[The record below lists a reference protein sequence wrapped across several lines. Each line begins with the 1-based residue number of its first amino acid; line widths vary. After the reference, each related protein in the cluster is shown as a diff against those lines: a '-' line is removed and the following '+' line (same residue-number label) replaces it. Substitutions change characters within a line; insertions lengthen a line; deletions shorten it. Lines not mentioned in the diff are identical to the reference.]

1 MGDFSPIFKFYLMSF
16 LDGLAPAVGA
26 AGGSLLGGL
35 MDTSN
40 QEYLMQKQDKI
51 NKENA
56 TIAYNRQRELTQDQA
71 LLHKRGME
79 QAGYNTAFGSNG
91 NVTSSA
97 NVDQASPVSVPSPQ
111 GFGQQLSTAFGS
123 FLQNSLVNAQRRN
136 VDADTNAKNIDNATR
151 AIKNALVIGKQK
163 QDIGVSML
171 NYAKDAF
178 KFAVDKQYYDRQQS
192 AQTDEME
199 ANAKRAQALQAIE
212 EVNAMFQY
220 SRNEAELQ
228 KAYQE
233 FENLKKVYDLTDAQI
248 VTEKGKPRVQLSEV
262 HKNEASAT
270 ESYSA
275 ASLNKAKEQHEN
287 ELTRGQHLQN
297 ELDFWTQP
305 DKLQEAF
312 NRVTLQQLEMK
323 RKAILNVPRTL
334 AERWSRDAEQAYNRI
349 KSGHASW
356 RDYKDYYF
364 ELSREN
370 LSAFND
376 EVKDY
381 AKILLGILPGSSSG
395 NASTKNDKNVVTY
408 SPQNY

>member
-1 MGDFSPIFKFYLMSF
+1 MGDISPIFKFYLMSF

-97 NVDQASPVSVPSPQ
+97 NVNQSSPVSVPSPQ
-111 GFGQQLSTAFGS
+111 GYGQQLSTAFGS

-151 AIKNALVIGKQK
+151 AIKNALEIGKQK

-178 KFAVDKQYYDRQQS
+178 KFAVDQQYYQRQQA
-192 AQTDEME
+192 AQTEQQE
-199 ANAKRAQALQAIE
+199 ADAKRAESLKAIE

-233 FENLKKVYDLTDAQI
+233 FDNLKKVYDLTDAQI
-248 VTEKGKPRVQLSEV
+248 VTEKGKPRVQLSEIN
-262 HKNEASAT
+262 KNNASAD
-270 ESYSA
+270 ESRSA
-275 ASLNKAKEQHEN
+275 SELNKAQ
-287 ELTRGQHLQN
+287 TDG
-297 ELDFWTQP
+297 F
-305 DKLQEAF
+305 KLNNQY
-312 NRVTLQQLEMK
+312 LSQ
-323 RKAILNVPRTL
+323 TL
-334 AERWSRDAEQAYNRI
+334 ADRVEQQGYNTLISKVESLPHSYRDIVMRSHQWQVMCYKLEHNQSLTEQETKNL
-349 KSGHASW
+349 
-356 RDYKDYYF
+356 D
-364 ELSREN
+364 ELLRLDSYDPN
-370 LSAFND
+370 
-376 EVKDY
+376 K
-381 AKILLGILPGSSSG
+381 
-395 NASTKNDKNVVTY
+395 NASNWINFINKMK
-408 SPQNY
+408 

>member
-1 MGDFSPIFKFYLMSF
+1 MGDISPIFKFYFMGF

-151 AIKNALVIGKQK
+151 AIKNALEIGKQK

-178 KFAVDKQYYDRQQS
+178 KFAVDQQYYQRQQ
-192 AQTDEME
+192 AAHTEQQE
-199 ANAKRAQALQAIE
+199 ADAKRAEALKAIE
-212 EVNAMFQY
+212 EVNAIFQY

-248 VTEKGKPRVQLSEV
+248 VTEKGKPRVQLSEIN
-262 HKNEASAT
+262 KNNASAD
-270 ESYSA
+270 ESRSA
-275 ASLNKAKEQHEN
+275 SELNKAQTE
-287 ELTRGQHLQN
+287 G
-297 ELDFWTQP
+297 F
-305 DKLQEAF
+305 KLNNQY
-312 NRVTLQQLEMK
+312 LSQ
-323 RKAILNVPRTL
+323 TL
-334 AERWSRDAEQAYNRI
+334 ADRVAQQGYDTLIKKVESLPHSYRDIVMRSHQWQVMCYKLEHNQSLTEQETKNL
-349 KSGHASW
+349 
-356 RDYKDYYF
+356 D
-364 ELSREN
+364 ELLKLDSYDPN
-370 LSAFND
+370 
-376 EVKDY
+376 K
-381 AKILLGILPGSSSG
+381 
-395 NASTKNDKNVVTY
+395 NASNWINFINKMK
-408 SPQNY
+408 

>member
-1 MGDFSPIFKFYLMSF
+1 MGDISPIFKFYLMSF

-111 GFGQQLSTAFGS
+111 GYGQQLSTAFGS

-151 AIKNALVIGKQK
+151 AIKNALEIGKQK

-178 KFAVDKQYYDRQQS
+178 KFAVDQQYYQRQQA
-192 AQTDEME
+192 AQTEQQE
-199 ANAKRAQALQAIE
+199 ADAKRAESLKAIE

-220 SRNEAELQ
+220 SRNDAELQ

-248 VTEKGKPRVQLSEV
+248 VTEKGKPRVQLSEIN
-262 HKNEASAT
+262 KNNASAD
-270 ESYSA
+270 ESRSA
-275 ASLNKAKEQHEN
+275 SELNKAQTE
-287 ELTRGQHLQN
+287 G
-297 ELDFWTQP
+297 F
-305 DKLQEAF
+305 KLNNQY
-312 NRVTLQQLEMK
+312 LSQ
-323 RKAILNVPRTL
+323 TL
-334 AERWSRDAEQAYNRI
+334 ADRVAQQGYDTLIKKVESLPHSYRDIVMRSHQWQVMCYKLEHNQSLTEQETKNL
-349 KSGHASW
+349 
-356 RDYKDYYF
+356 D
-364 ELSREN
+364 ELLKLDSYDPN
-370 LSAFND
+370 
-376 EVKDY
+376 K
-381 AKILLGILPGSSSG
+381 
-395 NASTKNDKNVVTY
+395 NASNWINFINKMK
-408 SPQNY
+408 

>member
-1 MGDFSPIFKFYLMSF
+1 MSF

-40 QEYLMQKQDKI
+40 QDYLMQKQDKI

-79 QAGYNTAFGSNG
+79 QAGYNTAFASNG

-111 GFGQQLSTAFGS
+111 GYGQQLSTAFGS

-151 AIKNALVIGKQK
+151 AIKNALEIGKQK

-178 KFAVDKQYYDRQQS
+178 KFAVDQQYYQRQQA
-192 AQTDEME
+192 AQTEQQE
-199 ANAKRAQALQAIE
+199 ADAKRAESLKAIE

-248 VTEKGKPRVQLSEV
+248 VTEKGKPRVQLSEIN
-262 HKNEASAT
+262 KNNASAD
-270 ESYSA
+270 ESRSA
-275 ASLNKAKEQHEN
+275 SELNKVQTE
-287 ELTRGQHLQN
+287 G
-297 ELDFWTQP
+297 F
-305 DKLQEAF
+305 KLNNQY
-312 NRVTLQQLEMK
+312 LSQ
-323 RKAILNVPRTL
+323 TL
-334 AERWSRDAEQAYNRI
+334 ADRVEQQGYDTLIKKVESLPHSYRDIVMRSHQWQVMCYKLEHNQSLTEQETKNL
-349 KSGHASW
+349 
-356 RDYKDYYF
+356 D
-364 ELSREN
+364 ELLKLDSYDPN
-370 LSAFND
+370 
-376 EVKDY
+376 K
-381 AKILLGILPGSSSG
+381 
-395 NASTKNDKNVVTY
+395 NASNWINFINKMK
-408 SPQNY
+408 

>member
-1 MGDFSPIFKFYLMSF
+1 MGDISPIFKFYLMSF

-97 NVDQASPVSVPSPQ
+97 NVDQASPVSIPSPQ
-111 GFGQQLSTAFGS
+111 GYGQQLSTAFGS

-151 AIKNALVIGKQK
+151 AIKNALEIGKQK

-248 VTEKGKPRVQLSEV
+248 VTEKGKPRVQLSEIN
-262 HKNEASAT
+262 KNNASADQ
-270 ESYSA
+270 SRSA
-275 ASLNKAKEQHEN
+275 SELNKAQTE
-287 ELTRGQHLQN
+287 G
-297 ELDFWTQP
+297 F
-305 DKLQEAF
+305 KLNNQY
-312 NRVTLQQLEMK
+312 LSQ
-323 RKAILNVPRTL
+323 TL
-334 AERWSRDAEQAYNRI
+334 ADRVEQQGYDTLIKKVESLPHSYRDIVMRSHQWQVMCYKLEHNQSLTEQETKNL
-349 KSGHASW
+349 
-356 RDYKDYYF
+356 D
-364 ELSREN
+364 ELLKLDSYDPN
-370 LSAFND
+370 
-376 EVKDY
+376 K
-381 AKILLGILPGSSSG
+381 
-395 NASTKNDKNVVTY
+395 NASNWINFINKMK
-408 SPQNY
+408 

>member
-1 MGDFSPIFKFYLMSF
+1 MHPLKLYIMGSFDFS
-16 LDGLAPAVGA
+16 GLAS
-26 AGGSLLGGL
+26 AGTGVLGSLVGGAIDYNYQKKL
-35 MDTSN
+35 MARQN
-40 QEYLMQKQDKI
+40 QY

-56 TIAYNRQRELTQDQA
+56 TTAYNRQRELTQDQA
-71 LLHKRGME
+71 YLSQLGKMK
-79 QAGYNTAFGSNG
+79 AGINTAFGTDG

-97 NVDQASPVSVPSPQ
+97 NVDQASPVSVPSPL
-111 GFGQQLSTAFGS
+111 GLGQQLSTSLRS
-123 FLQNSLVNAQRRN
+123 FMQDSLVNAQRKN

-151 AIKNALVIGKQK
+151 AIKNALEIGKQK

-178 KFAVDKQYYDRQQS
+178 KFAVDQQYYQRQQA
-192 AQTDEME
+192 AQTEQQE
-199 ANAKRAQALQAIE
+199 ADAKRAESLKAIE

-220 SRNEAELQ
+220 SHNEAELQ

-275 ASLNKAKEQHEN
+275 ASLNKSKEEHEN

-323 RKAILNVPRTL
+323 RKAILNVPHTL
-334 AERWSRDAEQAYNRI
+334 AERWSREAEQAYNRI

-356 RDYKDYYF
+356 RDYKDYYL
-364 ELSREN
+364 EIAREN

-395 NASTKNDKNVVTY
+395 NANTKKDSNVVTY

>member
-1 MGDFSPIFKFYLMSF
+1 MGDISPIFKFYLMGF
-16 LDGLAPAVGA
+16 LDGLAPALGA

-151 AIKNALVIGKQK
+151 AIKNALEIGKQK

-248 VTEKGKPRVQLSEV
+248 VTEKGKPRVQLSEIN
-262 HKNEASAT
+262 KNNASAD
-270 ESYSA
+270 ESRSA
-275 ASLNKAKEQHEN
+275 SELNKVQSE
-287 ELTRGQHLQN
+287 G
-297 ELDFWTQP
+297 F
-305 DKLQEAF
+305 KLNNQY
-312 NRVTLQQLEMK
+312 LSQ
-323 RKAILNVPRTL
+323 TL
-334 AERWSRDAEQAYNRI
+334 ADRVEQQGYDTLIKKVESLPHSYRDIVMRSHQWQVMCYKLEHNQSLTEQETKNL
-349 KSGHASW
+349 
-356 RDYKDYYF
+356 D
-364 ELSREN
+364 ELLRLDSYDPN
-370 LSAFND
+370 
-376 EVKDY
+376 K
-381 AKILLGILPGSSSG
+381 
-395 NASTKNDKNVVTY
+395 NASNWINFINKMK
-408 SPQNY
+408 

>member
-1 MGDFSPIFKFYLMSF
+1 MGDFSPIFKFYFMSF

-40 QEYLMQKQDKI
+40 QDYLMQKQDKI

-79 QAGYNTAFGSNG
+79 QAGYNTAFASNG

-111 GFGQQLSTAFGS
+111 GYGQQLSTAFGS

-151 AIKNALVIGKQK
+151 AIKNALEIGKQK

-178 KFAVDKQYYDRQQS
+178 KFAVDQQYYQRQQA
-192 AQTDEME
+192 AQTEQQE
-199 ANAKRAQALQAIE
+199 ADAKRAESLKAIE

-248 VTEKGKPRVQLSEV
+248 VTEKGKPRVQLSEIN
-262 HKNEASAT
+262 KNNASAD
-270 ESYSA
+270 ESRSA
-275 ASLNKAKEQHEN
+275 SELNKVQTE
-287 ELTRGQHLQN
+287 G
-297 ELDFWTQP
+297 F
-305 DKLQEAF
+305 KLNNQY
-312 NRVTLQQLEMK
+312 LSQ
-323 RKAILNVPRTL
+323 TL
-334 AERWSRDAEQAYNRI
+334 ADRVEQQGYDTLIKKVESLPHSYRDIVMRSHQWQVMCYKLEHNQSLTEQETKNL
-349 KSGHASW
+349 
-356 RDYKDYYF
+356 D
-364 ELSREN
+364 ELLKLDSYDPN
-370 LSAFND
+370 
-376 EVKDY
+376 K
-381 AKILLGILPGSSSG
+381 
-395 NASTKNDKNVVTY
+395 NASNWINFINKMK
-408 SPQNY
+408 

>member
-1 MGDFSPIFKFYLMSF
+1 MSF
-16 LDGLAPAVGA
+16 LDGLTPAVGA

-40 QEYLMQKQDKI
+40 QVYLMQKQDKI

-97 NVDQASPVSVPSPQ
+97 NVDQASPVSLPSPQ
-111 GFGQQLSTAFGS
+111 GYGQQLSNAFGS

-151 AIKNALVIGKQK
+151 AIKNALEIGKQK

-178 KFAVDKQYYDRQQS
+178 KFAVDQQYYQRQQA
-192 AQTDEME
+192 AQTEQQE
-199 ANAKRAQALQAIE
+199 ADAKRAESLKAIE

-220 SRNEAELQ
+220 SRNDAELQ

-248 VTEKGKPRVQLSEV
+248 VTEKGKPRVQLSEIN
-262 HKNEASAT
+262 KNNASAD
-270 ESYSA
+270 ESRSA
-275 ASLNKAKEQHEN
+275 SELNKVQTE
-287 ELTRGQHLQN
+287 G
-297 ELDFWTQP
+297 F
-305 DKLQEAF
+305 KLNNQY
-312 NRVTLQQLEMK
+312 LSQ
-323 RKAILNVPRTL
+323 TL
-334 AERWSRDAEQAYNRI
+334 ADRVEQQGYDTLIKKVESLPHSYRDIVMRSHQWQVMCYKLEHNQSLTEQETKNL
-349 KSGHASW
+349 
-356 RDYKDYYF
+356 D
-364 ELSREN
+364 ELLKLDSYDPN
-370 LSAFND
+370 
-376 EVKDY
+376 K
-381 AKILLGILPGSSSG
+381 
-395 NASTKNDKNVVTY
+395 NASNWINFINKMK
-408 SPQNY
+408 